1 MKIKLQETLKG
12 LAINLLNNSIGNVK
26 RMNVEMIFKIPANSV
41 KDLVWKKIYVFQKIS
56 SKIIIENV
64 NARFTCCI
72 FKNYEN
78 KLL

>member
-1 MKIKLQETLKG
+1 MKMKLQETLKG

-56 SKIIIENV
+56 SKVNIENV
-64 NARFTCCI
+64 NERLPAVF
-72 FKNYEN
+72 
-78 KLL
+78 L